1 MMALH
6 CTPRKS
12 QPWEYGLAQV
22 SISACLNPVEAGC
35 GMPYWGK
42 VVGALGGLATG
53 RPWMAIIGLILGH
66 QFDRGFADRFTRFG
80 PDVSAA
86 RLQRL
91 PMVYLKALFETMGHL
106 AKADGRV
113 TEAEIRAARALMHR
127 LGLGP
132 TEIRKAI
139 DWFDSGKDA
148 SYPLT
153 ATLRKLRADIGRR
166 AEMRALFVRLLLEV
180 ALAKPSIRHAERAII
195 WTICTE
201 LDIGRVELAQLEAML
216 RAQRGFR
223 KSAAGAADSR
233 RVNDAYAALGVDSSS
248 TNDEIKKAY
257 RRLMNKNHPDKLAS
271 TNPDATVLA
280 EAERRTREVRGAYE
294 LLKARRSIQ

>member
-1 MMALH
+1 M
-6 CTPRKS
+6 
-12 QPWEYGLAQV
+12 
-22 SISACLNPVEAGC
+22 NPVEAGC
-35 GMPYWGK
+35 RMHYWGK

-91 PMVYLKALFETMGHL
+91 PMDYLKALFETMGHL

-132 TEIRKAI
+132 AEIRKAI
-139 DWFDSGKDA
+139 NWFEGGKDA
-148 SYPLT
+148 SYPLI
-153 ATLRKLRADIGRR
+153 ATLRKLRAESGRR
-166 AEMRALFVRLLLEV
+166 AELRALFVRLLLEV
-180 ALAKPSIRHAERAII
+180 ALAKPAIRHAERAVI

-223 KSAAGAADSR
+223 NSAAGAADSR
-233 RVNDAYAALGVDSSS
+233 RINDAYVALGVDSSC
-248 TNDEIKKAY
+248 TNDEIKRAY
-257 RRLMNKNHPDKLAS
+257 RRLMNKTHPDKLAS
-271 TNPDATVLA
+271 TNPDAAVLA